1 MTDTERLDFL
11 LTFLDIDDVGDD
23 AVVPGVVANYEGLE
37 ESLTFGEQRNYVC
50 ECAQEANCFY
60 RQVDKRRLI
69 DLAIEEK
76 RARDQRLMAVFERE
90 NKTGGCSNVDEGQC
104 REGASE

>member
-23 AVVPGVVANYEGLE
+23 DIVPGVVANYEGLE
-37 ESLTFGEQRNYVC
+37 ESLTFGQEGRNYVR
-50 ECAQEANCFY
+50 ECAVEVDCLY

-76 RARDQRLMAVFERE
+76 RARDQRLRAVFERE
-90 NKTGGCSNVDEGQC
+90 E
-104 REGASE
+104 REKQDGRVQ